1 MAPQPQLTS
10 ADGKRF
16 SVYRAEPGGVP
27 RGAIIVVQEIFGVNH
42 HIRAVADG
50 FARIGYLAL
59 APALFDRIRP
69 GVELGYDA
77 AGIAEG
83 RPFVGHLGWDAPI
96 ADIEATVA
104 AAKTAGR
111 VAVVGYCW
119 GGSLAFLSAV
129 KVDGIAC
136 AVGYYGGQI
145 AARLDRP
152 PRVPLMLHF
161 GEQDASI
168 PLADV
173 EKIRRAAPAA
183 TVFTYPGA
191 GHGFSCDERQ
201 SYEASSAALARER
214 TLAFVR
220 EHVG

>member
-50 FARIGYLAL
+50 FARVGYLAL

>member
-1 MAPQPQLTS
+1 MASQPQLTS

-50 FARIGYLAL
+50 FARVGYLAL

>member
-1 MAPQPQLTS
+1 MAPSTQLTS

-16 SVYRAEPGGVP
+16 SVYAAEPAGTP
-27 RGAIIVVQEIFGVNH
+27 RGAVVVVQEIFGVNH
-42 HIRAVADG
+42 HIRTVADG
-50 FARIGYLAL
+50 FARLGYLAL
-59 APALFDRIRP
+59 APALFDRIRT

-83 RPFVGHLGWDAPI
+83 RPLVTQLGWGAPV
-96 ADIEATVA
+96 ADLRATVA
-104 AAKTAGR
+104 AAAAAGR
-111 VAVVGYCW
+111 VGVVGYCW

-129 KVDGIAC
+129 GVDGVAC

-145 AARLDRP
+145 AQRLDPP
-152 PRVPLMLHF
+152 PRAPLMLHF
-161 GEQDASI
+161 GEQDAGI

-173 EKIRRAAPAA
+173 EAIRHAVPTA

-201 SYEASSAALARER
+201 SFEPRSAALARER
-214 TLAFVR
+214 TLSFLR

>member
-1 MAPQPQLTS
+1 MASQLQLTS

-27 RGAIIVVQEIFGVNH
+27 RGAVIVVQEIFGVNH

-50 FARIGYLAL
+50 FARVGYLAL

-83 RPFVGHLGWDAPI
+83 RPFVGQLGWDAPI
-96 ADIEATVA
+96 ADIRATVA
-104 AAKTAGR
+104 AAAPAGR

-145 AARLDRP
+145 AARLDGP
-152 PRVPLMLHF
+152 PRVPVMLHF

-168 PLADV
+168 PLSDV
-173 EKIRRAAPAA
+173 EKIRRAVPGA
-183 TVFTYPGA
+183 TVFTYPNA
-191 GHGFSCDERQ
+191 GHGFACDERQ
-201 SYEASSAALARER
+201 SHEPSSAALARER
-214 TLAFVR
+214 TLSFIR

>member
-1 MAPQPQLTS
+1 MASQLQLTS

-50 FARIGYLAL
+50 FARVGYLAL

-83 RPFVGHLGWDAPI
+83 RPFVGQLGWDAPI
-96 ADIEATVA
+96 ADIRATVA
-104 AAKTAGR
+104 AAAPAGR

-145 AARLDRP
+145 AARLDAP

-168 PLADV
+168 PMTDV
-173 EKIRRAAPAA
+173 EKVRRAIPGA

-191 GHGFSCDERQ
+191 GHGFACDERQ
-201 SYEASSAALARER
+201 SHEPSSAALARER
-214 TLAFVR
+214 TLSFIR